1 MRIRVLLALAAGLL
15 LAAEPLTGGED
26 RSDADALQ
34 GTWQVLSQEIA
45 GRTTARPKDMKWV
58 VQGDTISLLLGKR
71 GGALRMT
78 FRVDA
83 TKSPKQ
89 INIDG
94 PKKAISF
101 GIYKI
106 EGDELTVCMGVS
118 QPSPTYDK
126 EAKGDEAT
134 RPATLSPE
142 AGTVIVLR
150 RVKE

>member
-1 MRIRVLLALAAGLL
+1 MVHWILYSVRGSAMRIRVLLALAAGLL

-106 EGDELTVCMGVS
+106 EG
-118 QPSPTYDK
+118 
-126 EAKGDEAT
+126 
-134 RPATLSPE
+134 
-142 AGTVIVLR
+142 
-150 RVKE
+150 